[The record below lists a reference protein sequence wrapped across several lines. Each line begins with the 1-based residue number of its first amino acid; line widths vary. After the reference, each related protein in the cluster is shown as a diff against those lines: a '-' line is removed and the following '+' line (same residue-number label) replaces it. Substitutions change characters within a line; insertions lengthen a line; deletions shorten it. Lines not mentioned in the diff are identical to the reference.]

1 MKPSTTHATS
11 KADSRP
17 RHERT
22 PPPTREELAF
32 VEQTGILFEE
42 MGVPRMAGRIVGR
55 LLIAEPPIQSSA
67 QLMRYLRASKGSI
80 STMTR
85 LLIQLGLLERV
96 GVPGERI
103 DHFQLRPDG
112 WERLTLERVRRTTD
126 IRGLMER
133 GLELRVA
140 SKPEVHRRMLEVRD
154 FFGFVERELRVLL
167 EQYGRHGNQASG
179 RR

>member
-1 MKPSTTHATS
+1 MEQST
-11 KADSRP
+11 RP
-17 RHERT
+17 RPSNDQGSRRKHERT

-42 MGVPRMAGRIVGR
+42 MGVPRMAGRIAGR
-55 LLIAEPPIQSSA
+55 LLIADPPTQSSA

-103 DHFQLRPDG
+103 DHFRFRPDG

-126 IRGLMER
+126 IRGLVER
-133 GLELRVA
+133 GLELPVA
-140 SKPEVHRRMLEVRD
+140 SNRDVRDRMQRVRD
-154 FFGFVERELRVLL
+154 FYAFVERELPTLL
-167 EQYGRHGNQASG
+167 
-179 RR
+179 RRFDEEP

>member
-1 MKPSTTHATS
+1 MKPSTKRPVS
-11 KADSRP
+11 KDRGTRP
-17 RHERT
+17 KHERT

-42 MGVPRMAGRIVGR
+42 MGIPRMAGRIVGR
-55 LLIAEPPIQSSA
+55 LLIADPPIQSSA

-103 DHFQLRPDG
+103 DHFSLRPDG
-112 WERLTLERVRRTTD
+112 WERLTLERVQRTTD
-126 IRGLMER
+126 IRGLVER
-133 GLELRVA
+133 GLELPVA
-140 SKPEVHRRMLEVRD
+140 SRPEVHRRMLEVRN
-154 FFGFVERELRVLL
+154 FFGYVEREL
-167 EQYGRHGNQASG
+167 
-179 RR
+179 